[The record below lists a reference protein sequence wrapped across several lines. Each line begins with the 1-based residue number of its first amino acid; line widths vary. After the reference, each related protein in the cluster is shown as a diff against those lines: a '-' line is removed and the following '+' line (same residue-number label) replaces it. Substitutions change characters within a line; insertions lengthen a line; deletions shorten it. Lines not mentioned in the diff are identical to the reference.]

1 MTRLGR
7 YLSPD
12 HYKSRYNLYAGDV
25 ERTPSLSTDFMQPNM
40 AFNFG
45 EGKNETYFLDT
56 QSHCCFPSLFLLI
69 DHNKTGITK

>member
-12 HYKSRYNLYAGDV
+12 HYKSRYNLYAGDM

-40 AFNFG
+40 WFNG
-45 EGKNETYFLDT
+45 LWRK
-56 QSHCCFPSLFLLI
+56 FLLKEKKINVEFYVPCVAFLLYFFSI
-69 DHNKTGITK
+69 D

>member
-45 EGKNETYFLDT
+45 ERKNKIYF
-56 QSHCCFPSLFLLI
+56 
-69 DHNKTGITK
+69 

>member
-25 ERTPSLSTDFMQPNM
+25 ERTPSLSTDFMQPNRVNIYICG
-40 AFNFG
+40 FSLKQN
-45 EGKNETYFLDT
+45 L
-56 QSHCCFPSLFLLI
+56 PSKIVLI
-69 DHNKTGITK
+69 LANQLYRVA